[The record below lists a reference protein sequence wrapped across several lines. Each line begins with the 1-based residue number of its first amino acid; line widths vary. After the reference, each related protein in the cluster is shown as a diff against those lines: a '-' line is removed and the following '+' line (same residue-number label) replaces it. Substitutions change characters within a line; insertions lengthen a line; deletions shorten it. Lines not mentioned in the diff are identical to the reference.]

1 MYLQGKEITPY
12 QNNSKKEVFFMANKI
27 TKAQMFANIKAVAGV
42 AENAEMVAFLDK
54 EIELV
59 NKRNSRKSSKPSK
72 AQIENAGIKESIAT
86 VLANADNGLTVTEIS
101 KALEGDYSTQKV
113 SALLRQMD
121 NVVKTY
127 EKKVARFTL
136 A

>member
-1 MYLQGKEITPY
+1 
-12 QNNSKKEVFFMANKI
+12 MANKI

-42 AENAEMVAFLDK
+42 AENAEMVAFLDN

-72 AQIENAGIKESIAT
+72 TQVENAGIKDSIAE
-86 VLANADNGLTVTEIS
+86 VLANADGGMTVTEIA
-101 KALEGDYSTQKV
+101 KALDGDYSTQKV

>member
-1 MYLQGKEITPY
+1 
-12 QNNSKKEVFFMANKI
+12 MANKI

-42 AENAEMVAFLDK
+42 AENAEMVAFLDN

-72 AQIENAGIKESIAT
+72 AQIENAGIKDSIAE

-113 SALLRQMD
+113 SALLQQMD
-121 NVVKTY
+121 NIVKTY

>member
-1 MYLQGKEITPY
+1 MT
-12 QNNSKKEVFFMANKI
+12 NKI
-27 TKAQMFANIKAVAGV
+27 TKAEMFAQIKAVAGV
-42 AENAEMVAFLDK
+42 AQNADMVAFLDR

-59 NKRNSRKSSKPSK
+59 NKRNTRKSSKPSK
-72 AQIENAGIKESIAT
+72 TQTENAGIKDSIAE
-86 VLANADNGLTVTEIS
+86 VLANADGGMTVTEIA
-101 KALEGDYSTQKV
+101 KALDGDYSTQKV

>member
-1 MYLQGKEITPY
+1 
-12 QNNSKKEVFFMANKI
+12 MANKI

-42 AENAEMVAFLDK
+42 AENAEMVAFLDN

-72 AQIENAGIKESIAT
+72 AQIENAGIKDSIAE
-86 VLANADNGLTVTEIS
+86 VLANADGGMTVTEIA
-101 KALEGDYSTQKV
+101 KALDGDYSTQKV

>member
-1 MYLQGKEITPY
+1 MYLQDKEITPY
-12 QNNSKKEVFFMANKI
+12 QKCLTKEVFFMANKI

-42 AENAEMVAFLDK
+42 AENAEMVAFLDN

-72 AQIENAGIKESIAT
+72 AQIENAGIKESIAA